1 MALDFTKLGGPN
13 LIDTAVEPVKLFAAL
28 PRAPKYQ
35 YLRNVQAE
43 VLEGWFQRRKE
54 KDLVLK
60 MNTGAGKTVVGLLL
74 LKSSLNEGVGPSA
87 YITPDKYLAEQVLD
101 EGRQLGIEVTD
112 DVDARYL
119 SGKAILVDNIS
130 RLING
135 RSIFGVQRSTPLK
148 SVLIDDAH
156 SCLRI
161 AEEKY
166 TITLPANHP
175 AYRELLDLFRFPL
188 EQQSR
193 VTVLDVIEGDP
204 TKLVAVP
211 YWSWRDQQATVLRIL
226 HKYRSAPELEW
237 SWPLVS
243 QSLANCVCV
252 IGGRSLSISARC
264 LDIGRIRDFENASR
278 RIYTTATLADDS
290 ALVTHLRA
298 NAKSVEVPVTPK
310 LASDIG
316 DRMIIAP
323 QELNP
328 EIADDEL
335 MTFVN
340 WMSKSMNVVVIVPS
354 IKRAA
359 FWNPVAKQVL
369 NAENLRA
376 GVDAM
381 RAGVVGVTVLVNKY
395 DGVDLP
401 GDACRALVIDGL
413 PEIERPLDRW
423 DGSTLENSDAMLTRH
438 IQRIEQG
445 MGRGIRSNDDFCVVF
460 LMGAR
465 LVERAGL
472 PQGQSKFTPA
482 TRAQLELSRRVAAQL
497 VGKSMDEIYNEAVL
511 PFLNRVPG
519 WVTTSRATV
528 ASITSEPQKLP
539 ARPSHIRAAYDEA
552 LLDHYQQAATEMQS
566 AVRAETDERVQ
577 GWLKEQLADYT
588 HAFNPAEAQQIQL
601 AAQKLN
607 RLVLKPLAGI
617 VYPKLNPSD
626 RSQAETLSVFLRAKY
641 KDTNSMVI
649 GYNSILSELRFH
661 QDSFR
666 QFEAAIQ
673 DLGEHLGF
681 RAHRPEIEFGNG
693 GPDDLWAVGGQQ
705 FVMIECKN
713 EATATTISKDY
724 VDKSAGRQHW
734 FDGTYGPGCSV
745 ASVMVHP
752 SYVVS
757 HYAAPDPKLRIMT
770 VKKLAE
776 LTAAVR
782 SLARSIANSGMAD
795 VTAIGKAL
803 DYHNLTAGKIVDAF
817 TESFVMEPKQP
828 RS

>member
-13 LIDTAVEPVKLFAAL
+13 LIDTAVEPLKLFSAL

-43 VLEGWFQRRKE
+43 VLDGWFARRKE

-74 LKSSLNEGVGPSA
+74 LKSSLNEGVFPAA
-87 YITPDKYLAEQVLD
+87 YVTPDKYLAEQVVE

-112 DVDARYL
+112 QVDTRYL
-119 SGKAILVDNIS
+119 SGRAILVDNIS

-135 RSIFGVQRSTPLK
+135 RSIFGINRSTPLS

-161 AEEKY
+161 AEEKF
-166 TITLPANHP
+166 TITLPAGHA
-175 AYRELLDLFRFPL
+175 AYKEILDLFRSPL
-188 EQQSR
+188 EHQSR
-193 VTVLDVIEGDP
+193 VTLLDIIDGDP

-211 YWSWRDQQATVLRIL
+211 YWSWRDQQAAVLSVL
-226 HKYRSAPELEW
+226 HKHRSEPELEW

-252 IGGRSLSISARC
+252 IGGRGLSISSRC
-264 LDIGRIRDFENASR
+264 LDIGRIRDFENATR

-298 NAKSVEVPVTPK
+298 NAKSVDVPVTPK

-328 EIADDEL
+328 DIADDEL
-335 MTFVN
+335 MTFAN
-340 WMSKSMNVVVIVPS
+340 WMGKSMNVVVIVPS
-354 IKRAA
+354 VKRAE
-359 FWNPVAKQVL
+359 FWTPVARHIL

-381 RAGVVGVTVLVNKY
+381 RAGVVGVTILVNKY

-401 GDACRALVIDGL
+401 GAACRALIIDGL

-423 DGSTLENSDAMLTRH
+423 DSSTLENSDVMLARH

-465 LVERAGL
+465 LVERVGI

-497 VGKSMDEIYNEAVL
+497 VGKTMQEIYDDAVL
-511 PFLNRVPG
+511 PFLKRDPA

-528 ASITSEPQKLP
+528 ASISLAPQKLP
-539 ARPSHIRAAYDEA
+539 ARPRHMRAAFDEA
-552 LLDHYQQAATEMQS
+552 LLDRYPQAAGEIQS

-577 GWLKEQLADYT
+577 GWLKQQLADYT
-588 HAFNPAEAQQIQL
+588 HAFNPADAQQVQL

-607 RLVLKPLAGI
+607 RLVLRPLAGI
-617 VYPKLNPSD
+617 SYPKLNSSN
-626 RSQAETLSVFLRAKY
+626 RSQAETLSVFLRDKY
-641 KDTNSMVI
+641 KDPNSMVI
-649 GYNSILSELRFH
+649 GYNAILSELRFS

-666 QFEAAIQ
+666 RFEAAMK

-693 GPDDLWAVGGQQ
+693 GPDNLWAVGGRQ
-705 FVMIECKN
+705 FVMLECKN
-713 EATATTISKDY
+713 EATATIISKDY
-724 VDKSAGRQHW
+724 VDKSAGRHHW
-734 FDGTYGPGCSV
+734 FEATYGPGCSV

-752 SYVVS
+752 SSVVS
-757 HYAAPDPKLRIMT
+757 HYAAPDPKLRIMA
-770 VKKLAE
+770 VENLDQ

-782 SLARSIANSGMAD
+782 SLARSISNSGMAD
-795 VTAIGKAL
+795 VTAIGRAL
-803 DYHNLTAGKIVDAF
+803 DYHKLTSGKLVKAF
-817 TESFVMEPKQP
+817 TTSFVMEPKP
-828 RS
+828 SRA

>member
-43 VLEGWFQRRKE
+43 VLDGWFQRRTE

-74 LKSSLNEGVGPSA
+74 LKSSLNETVGPAA
-87 YITPDKYLAEQVLD
+87 YITPDKYLAEQVLE

-119 SGKAILVDNIS
+119 SGKAILVDNIH
-130 RLING
+130 RVVNG
-135 RSIFGVQRSTPLK
+135 RSTFGVQRSTPLK
-148 SVLIDDAH
+148 TVLIDDAH
-156 SCLRI
+156 SCLRV

-166 TITLPANHP
+166 TITLPADHP
-175 AYRELLDLFRFPL
+175 AYRELLDLFRAPL

-193 VTVLDVIEGDP
+193 VTLLDVLEGDP
-204 TKLVAVP
+204 TKLAAVP
-211 YWSWRDQQATVLRIL
+211 YWAWRDQQATVVSIL
-226 HKYRSAPELEW
+226 HKHRMAKELEW

-252 IGGRSLSISARC
+252 ISGRGLSISSRC
-264 LDIGRIRDFENASR
+264 LDIARVRDFENAAR

-298 NAKSVEVPVTPK
+298 NAKSVEIPVTPR

-316 DRMIIAP
+316 DRMILAP

-328 EIADDEL
+328 DIADDEL

-340 WMSKSMNVVVIVPS
+340 WMGQSMNVVVIVPS

-359 FWNPVAKQVL
+359 FWAPVARLVL
-369 NAENLRA
+369 NADNLRS

-423 DGSTLENSDAMLTRH
+423 DGSTLENSDAMLARH

-445 MGRGIRSNDDFCVVF
+445 MGRGIRSNDDYCVVF

-472 PQGQSKFTPA
+472 PHGQAKFTPA
-482 TRAQLELSRRVAAQL
+482 TRAQLELSRQVASQL
-497 VGKSMDEIYNEAVL
+497 AGKTLDEIYNDAVY
-511 PFLNRVPG
+511 PFLTRDHG

-528 ASITSEPQKLP
+528 ASITSEPQVFP
-539 ARPSHIRAAYDEA
+539 MRPSHMRAAFDDA
-552 LLDHYQQAATEMQS
+552 LLDHYQQAAGHIQS
-566 AVRAETDERVQ
+566 ALRAETDARVQ

-601 AAQKLN
+601 AAQRLN
-607 RLVLKPLAGI
+607 RLVLKPITGI

-626 RSQAETLSVFLRAKY
+626 RTQAETLSTFLRQTY
-641 KDTNSMVI
+641 KDSNSMLI

-752 SYVVS
+752 SNVVS
-757 HYAAPDPKLRIMT
+757 HHAAPDPKLRIMT
-770 VKKLAE
+770 LKKLAE

-782 SLARSIANSGMAD
+782 SLARSIANAGMAN

-803 DYHNLTAGKIVDAF
+803 DYHNLTAGRLVEAF
-817 TESFVMEPKQP
+817 TDPFMMEPRPP
-828 RS
+828 RR